1 MKFTRATIIAAV
13 GAAALVSA
21 VFLGL
26 SAPVP
31 THGPAHFPVVTLA
44 TIQGEKLT
52 AGDLRGKVV
61 LVNFWAT
68 SCVTCVKEMPKLVET
83 YRKHRDRGFE
93 TIAVAMSYDPPNYVL
108 HYAEKNA
115 LPFKVALDPLGAA
128 ARAFGDVSLT
138 PTTFVIDRRGAIV
151 KRYLGEPDFAELDRL
166 IEGKLAEAG

>member
-1 MKFTRATIIAAV
+1 MKLARRVIIAGV
-13 GAAALVSA
+13 AAAGVAAA
-21 VFLGL
+21 VLHLGI
-26 SAPVP
+26 APR
-31 THGPAHFPVVTLA
+31 GPERLPEVTIT
-44 TIQGEKLT
+44 TITGEKLT
-52 AGDLRGKVV
+52 GAELRGKVV

-68 SCVTCVKEMPKLVET
+68 SCATCVKEMPRLVET

-93 TIAVAMSYDPPNYVL
+93 TVAVAMSYDPPNYVL

-115 LPFKVALDPLGAA
+115 LPFKVALDPVGAA

-138 PTTFVIDRRGAIV
+138 PTTFVIDRRGTIV